1 MMIRINAVHLPIT
14 ASLLF
19 CSGAVLSGQ
28 VDADLLAQQWVIAAL
43 FLVTGLFA
51 ALVVLY
57 ALTIRPLQADLA
69 SEVRLR
75 VEADKRRD
83 TAERRAKMASLAYDI
98 DRDELAKQA
107 ADLKW
112 KTQVA
117 DEMAD
122 QAHSLQLQ
130 LYQQLRE
137 TAPKPKPKRGGGDG
151 ERGGPPKF

>member
-1 MMIRINAVHLPIT
+1 MMLNPGHIPLA
-14 ASLLF
+14 ASTLF
-19 CSGAVLSGQ
+19 CCGAVLSAQ
-28 VDADLLAQQWVIAAL
+28 VNADLVEQHWPTAAL

-57 ALTIRPLQADLA
+57 LFTILPLQSDLA

-75 VEADKRRD
+75 AEADKRRD
-83 TAERRAKMASLAYDI
+83 TAERSAKMAILACDI
-98 DRDELAKQA
+98 DRDELARQSA
-107 ADLKW
+107 ELRW
-112 KTQVA
+112 KTQVV
-117 DEMAD
+117 DEMGAEVHT
-122 QAHSLQLQ
+122 QRLQ